1 MRIRNIKIK
10 GFRNLKSVELSF
22 DEAVPIHAF
31 VGANGQGKTNILEAM
46 YLCSLS
52 KSFRTRVNSDLVCF
66 EEAFSSVKVDTDEE
80 KLEVIVISKPA
91 QKVLKVNGV
100 KKSALDFIGNLKAV
114 FFSPDDLAYM
124 SYAPKLRRRYIDVV
138 LSQLNQG
145 YLLKL
150 MEYNEACKQRNSLLK
165 AISEQRS
172 DMDELDFWDEKLAQ
186 LGAYITQERDEII
199 HQIEALVNQ
208 HYREI
213 SKAVTEIKIVYQSE
227 VRGVSTSELSNLYKN
242 GRRRDLMTCQTKLGP
257 HRDDLQFLLGG
268 RDMAFFA
275 SRGEWRS
282 LVLALKFAEIDLIK
296 NLTGDNPI
304 LLLDDVF
311 SELDAERQKYLFDA
325 TGKSQTFIT
334 TTHKEF
340 IEGLPSSH
348 KIYTVESGN
357 VHV

>member
-1 MRIRNIKIK
+1 MRIQNIKIK
-10 GFRNLKSVELSF
+10 GFRNLRGIDLNF
-22 DEAVPIHAF
+22 DDGVPIHAF
-31 VGANGQGKTNILEAM
+31 VGSNGQGKTNILEAI

-52 KSFRTRVNSDLVCF
+52 KSFRTRTNADLVGF
-66 EEAFSSVKVDTDEE
+66 EEDFSSVKIDTNGD
-80 KLEVIVISKPA
+80 KLEVIITSKPV
-91 QKVLKVNGV
+91 QKVLKINGV
-100 KKSALDFIGNLKAV
+100 KKSALDFIGNLKSV

-124 SYAPKLRRRYIDVV
+124 SYAPKLRRRYLDVV

-145 YLLKL
+145 YLVKL

-165 AISEQRS
+165 AIAEQRS

-186 LGAYITQERDEII
+186 LGAFITGERGKLINEL
-199 HQIEALVNQ
+199 QKLVSK
-208 HYREI
+208 HYKEI
-213 SKAVTEIKIVYQSE
+213 SKSDLEVTIVYESE
-227 VRGVSTSELSNLYKN
+227 VRGVGTKELRDLYKD
-242 GRRRDLMTCQTKLGP
+242 GRRRDMITCQTKLGP
-257 HRDDLQFLLGG
+257 HRDDLKFLLAEK
-268 RDMAFFA
+268 DMTDFA

-296 NLTGDNPI
+296 DRTGDSPV

-340 IEGLPSSH
+340 IMGLPAPH
-348 KIYTVESGN
+348 KVYLVESGN
-357 VHV
+357 VFT

>member
-1 MRIRNIKIK
+1 MKIK
-10 GFRNLKSVELSF
+10 GFRNLKGIDLNF
-22 DEAVPIHAF
+22 DDDVPIHAF
-31 VGANGQGKTNILEAM
+31 VGANGQGKTNILEAI

-52 KSFRTRVNSDLVCF
+52 KSFRTRVNSDLVGF
-66 EEAFSSVKVDTDEE
+66 EEDFSSVKIDTDEE
-80 KLEVIVISKPA
+80 KLEVIITAKPA

-100 KKSALDFIGNLKAV
+100 KKSALDFIGNLKSV

-124 SYAPKLRRRYIDVV
+124 SYAPKLRRRYLDVV

-145 YLLKL
+145 YLVKL

-165 AISEQRS
+165 AIAEQRS

-186 LGAYITQERDEII
+186 LGAFITGERGKLINELQE
-199 HQIEALVNQ
+199 LVSK
-208 HYREI
+208 HYKEI
-213 SKAVTEIKIVYQSE
+213 SKSDLEVTIVYESE
-227 VRGVSTSELSNLYKN
+227 VRGVGTKELRDLYKD
-242 GRRRDLMTCQTKLGP
+242 GRRRDMMTCQTKLGP
-257 HRDDLQFLLGG
+257 HRDDLKFLLGG

-296 NLTGDNPI
+296 DRTGDNPV

-340 IEGLPSSH
+340 IMGLPSPH
-348 KIYTVESGN
+348 KVYLVESGS
-357 VHV
+357 VYT